1 MINTFKELSH
11 YELSKFH
18 FKVKKVNGATNEE
31 KLKELKSVFTR
42 FLTS

>member
-18 FKVKKVNGATNEE
+18 FNVDRVNEATNED
-31 KLKELKSVFTR
+31 KL
-42 FLTS
+42 